1 VHVLFLVQPKN
12 LNILVKPK
20 FLITVSSDSIEEY
33 LEAIY
38 SFNEKGEMAKN
49 THLAKKL
56 KVAPPSV
63 TQMVKK
69 LAEDGLVTY
78 HPYKGTILTG
88 KGTAM
93 AQKVVRKHRLL
104 ERFLH
109 NFLGLPVEK
118 VHDEA
123 CKMEHSLSD
132 ETALALCKALDN
144 PETCPD
150 DGNLIPPC
158 PLDKEDCDD
167 CVKGQESHT
176 GLLTE
181 LSNMKTGEVGRVAFV
196 RGGDRACQRLLDM
209 GLTNGVE
216 VKVLNAAPFKGPLQ
230 VSVRGTKLALGRGLS
245 SHVYVNI
252 ENGLLQRTHPH
263 GPHH

>member
-1 VHVLFLVQPKN
+1 
-12 LNILVKPK
+12 
-20 FLITVSSDSIEEY
+20 
-33 LEAIY
+33 
-38 SFNEKGEMAKN
+38 MAKN
-49 THLAKKL
+49 SQLAKKL
-56 KVAPPSV
+56 RVAPPSV

-69 LAEDGLVTY
+69 LAEEGLVIY

-93 AQKVVRKHRLL
+93 AQNVVRKHRLL

-109 NFLGLPVEK
+109 SFLGLPVEK
-118 VHDEA
+118 VHEEA
-123 CKMEHSLSD
+123 CRMEHSLSD
-132 ETALALCKALDN
+132 DTALALCKVMDN

-158 PLDKEDCDD
+158 PLDKEDCED
-167 CVKGQESHT
+167 CVKGHESQP

-181 LSNMKTGEVGRVAFV
+181 LSNMKNGEVGKIAFI

-209 GLTNGVE
+209 GLTNGAE
-216 VKVLNAAPFKGPLQ
+216 IKVLNAAPFKGPIQ
-230 VSVRGTKLALGRGLS
+230 VNVRGSTLALGRGLS
-245 SHVYVNI
+245 NHVYVTI
-252 ENGLLQRTHPH
+252 KNGLFERTHPH